1 MKGQGRWV
9 LLVPF
14 FCFAVAVQLF
24 VQSENEARV
33 LFTRAQ
39 NQWRLGNYEAAIEQF
54 ELLRKE
60 HPKSD
65 YALGALWEV
74 ATIHYFNRYDIS
86 NALYHFEKLA
96 TEHPESDRAAD
107 SHLKAAEIFEIELNE
122 ISKAIDHWEQA
133 LQTGLADSLS
143 REVSF
148 KLADASFKNDKFAE
162 ALLRFYLVIADGQDQ
177 HLVNQ
182 SRIRIGSIFQLQEKH
197 EKAAEFFG
205 DVLAEGVCDHC
216 RLQAQLGLIETYEHL
231 DRLPE
236 AIEVAESI
244 HEEDYPAPM
253 RDLLLARLSEKRKY
267 YEPTLRAP

>member
-14 FCFAVAVQLF
+14 LCFAVAAQLF
-24 VQSENEARV
+24 VRSENEARV
-33 LFTRAQ
+33 LFKRAQ

-54 ELLRKE
+54 ESLRKK

-65 YALGALWEV
+65 YAVDALWEI

-86 NALYHFEKLA
+86 NALYHFDKLA
-96 TEHPESDRAAD
+96 KEHPESDRAAA

-122 ISKAIDHWEQA
+122 ISKAVAHWEEA
-133 LQTGLADSLS
+133 LHVGLTDDLR

-148 KLADASFKNDKFAE
+148 KLADASFKNDRFQE
-162 ALLRFYLVIADGQDQ
+162 ALQQFYLVVADGQDK
-177 HLVNQ
+177 HLVDQ
-182 SRIRIGSIFQLQEKH
+182 ARIRIGSIFQLKGKH
-197 EKAAEFFG
+197 EKAAGFFLN
-205 DVLAEGVCDHC
+205 VLGEEACDHC

-244 HEEDYPAPM
+244 READYPAPV

-267 YEPTLRAP
+267 YEPTLQAP